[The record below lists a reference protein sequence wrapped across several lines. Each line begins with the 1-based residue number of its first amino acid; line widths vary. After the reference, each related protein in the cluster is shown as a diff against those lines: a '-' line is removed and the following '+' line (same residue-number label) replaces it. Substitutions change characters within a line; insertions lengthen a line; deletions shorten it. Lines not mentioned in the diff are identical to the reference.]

1 MCFITGCAKKKPI
14 RKPPAPLTKLHQSIM
29 VLLPISKY
37 KTLFIYKVLEE
48 RKKRGMGGGEN
59 GKKLG
64 PGRLIP

>member
-1 MCFITGCAKKKPI
+1 
-14 RKPPAPLTKLHQSIM
+14 M

-48 RKKRGMGGGEN
+48 RKKKGNGGGEN

-64 PGRLIP
+64 PGRQFG